1 MDLVKLMLDIISF
14 GSLSRREKKQLEEK
28 VSILKSELE
37 ARKQRAKVVAHDSRD
52 FLGKVS
58 GLCEMNMAHC
68 DRDSLVQVAKA
79 IKSKIDFF
87 AALSDELLL
96 DKPVSRQKVP
106 VDLLQLLNNTCR
118 YYRFHN
124 KDKLRVIELISYA
137 DDTVILSDYIKIT
150 QVVNNLMTNAI
161 KFSPPQGRI
170 DITLSSYGRF
180 VKLEVGDEGPGLSA
194 AQIERVFKET
204 LSEKPGH
211 GYGLKIV
218 GDLVKQLGGQIIYQ
232 YDQGAKFIVL
242 LPIR

>member
-118 YYRFHN
+118 YYPVHN
-124 KDKLRVIELISYA
+124 KSKSVAIELISRT
-137 DDTVILSDYIKIT
+137 DDTTILSDQIKIA

-170 DITLSSYGRF
+170 EVILSSSGRF

-194 AQIERVFKET
+194 VQAEKVFKEN
-204 LSEKPGH
+204 LSGSSGY

-218 GDLVKQLGGQIIYQ
+218 GDLVKQLGGQIVYR
-232 YDQGAKFIVL
+232 YDQGAKFSVL